1 MTFIAYMRRQN
12 VSREPSQR
20 VNREIRAK
28 EVRVIDFEGEQLGIM
43 KVEDAI
49 RAAEEKELDLV
60 EVAPTATPPVCR
72 ILDFGKHKYTLSK
85 KSQVAKKHQ
94 KIIRVKEIKMRPKIE
109 EHDYQFK
116 SGHVKR
122 FLAQGH
128 RVKVTI
134 MFRGRE
140 MAHTH
145 LGKSLLDRLSADL
158 EPIATPENMARLEGR
173 NMYIYFIVKPG
184 AVFETKP
191 VEKELEPVEKEA
203 ETVEQREGQDA

>member
-1 MTFIAYMRRQN
+1 MTSIAHYRQRVKPN
-12 VSREPSQR
+12 VGPR
-20 VNREIRAK
+20 VNREIKSR
-28 EVRVIDFEGEQLGIM
+28 EVRVVDSEGEQLGILQI
-43 KVEDAI
+43 EEAL
-49 RAAEEKELDLV
+49 RAAEERELDLV
-60 EVAPTATPPVCR
+60 EVAPNATPPVCR
-72 ILDFGKHKYTLSK
+72 ILDYGKHKYTLSK

-94 KIIRVKEIKMRPKIE
+94 KVIKVKEIKMRPKIE

-145 LGKSLLDRLSADL
+145 LGRSILDRLTVDL
-158 EPIATPENMARLEGR
+158 EPVAAPENLPRLEGR
-173 NMYIYFIVKPG
+173 NMYMFLIAKAG
-184 AVFETKP
+184 ADFSL
-191 VEKELEPVEKEA
+191 LEAGSGEDKTQPSEDK
-203 ETVEQREGQDA
+203 DA